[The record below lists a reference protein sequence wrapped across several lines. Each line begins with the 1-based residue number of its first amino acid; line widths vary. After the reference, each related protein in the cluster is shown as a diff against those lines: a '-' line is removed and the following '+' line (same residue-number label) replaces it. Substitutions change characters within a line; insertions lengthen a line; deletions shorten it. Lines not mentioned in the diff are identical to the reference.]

1 MNKPENE
8 TFPEIWVWL
17 DVFVIQLNNNS
28 LLSEFLKDIGLLEEK
43 SRLKPLGKRP
53 ASAKRKAPR
62 ESSSVPQRKSSR
74 LSGDAAPTDSLS
86 NSHGDTT
93 NADTNTDSTTQPRR
107 VVRPVVR
114 TFDDDGNG
122 VDEEGRR
129 VTLEV
134 GSLGLCE

>member
-93 NADTNTDSTTQPRR
+93 NADTRR